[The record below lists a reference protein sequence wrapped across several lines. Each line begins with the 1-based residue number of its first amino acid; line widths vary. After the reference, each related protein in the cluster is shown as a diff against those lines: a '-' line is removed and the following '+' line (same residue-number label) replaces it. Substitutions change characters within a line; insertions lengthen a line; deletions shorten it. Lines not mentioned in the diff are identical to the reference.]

1 MIISYRMI
9 CVIAFWMQTAAI
21 QPCSL
26 PPLSFR
32 GSTMTILLTLSI
44 IFAICFVVLFMNR
57 ERKKK
62 QG

>member
-1 MIISYRMI
+1 MI
-9 CVIAFWMQTAAI
+9 CVIVFWMQTAAHTAL
-21 QPCSL
+21 QPVT
-26 PPLSFR
+26 LSFR

-44 IFAICFVVLFMNR
+44 IFAICFVVLFMNK